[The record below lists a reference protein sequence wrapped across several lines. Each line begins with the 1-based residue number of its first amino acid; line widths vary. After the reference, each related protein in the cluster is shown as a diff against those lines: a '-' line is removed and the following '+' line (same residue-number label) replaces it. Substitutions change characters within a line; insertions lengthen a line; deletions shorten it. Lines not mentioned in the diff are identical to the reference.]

1 MTTDDA
7 QVFQSGQIVPRSGI
21 YRCDGDD
28 DDDHAYESTDVAGHR
43 FPPLPRGCRGQGRVL
58 VRAARRH
65 WDAGAA
71 RPRVRRGTTG

>member
-1 MTTDDA
+1 VTTDDA
-7 QVFQSGQIVPRSGI
+7 QVFHPGRIVPRSGI
-21 YRCDGDD
+21 YRCDGD

-43 FPPLPRGCRGQGRVL
+43 FPPLPRGCRAEDRVL